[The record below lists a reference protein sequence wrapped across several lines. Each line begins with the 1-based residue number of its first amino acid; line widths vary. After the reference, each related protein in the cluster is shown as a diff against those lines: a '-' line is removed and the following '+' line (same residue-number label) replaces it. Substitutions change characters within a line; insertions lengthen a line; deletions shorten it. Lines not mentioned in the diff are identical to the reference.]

1 MVSLKQNTMP
11 IPILIPILILIP
23 IPISIGIGIVSIQGT
38 PHTHHTHRHSQI
50 LSSGSPTKNDRK
62 SVHEHQTNLAFIF
75 LILDYLRKRETGINY
90 FNSVKATKI

>member
-11 IPILIPILILIP
+11 IPILIPILILIPIPILILIP

-75 LILDYLRKRETGINY
+75 SDLKLFEEKRNGN
-90 FNSVKATKI
+90 